1 MTEETIEVIGFT
13 GRGPRS
19 RNLILEKGIL
29 LTKDNELPVTEP
41 GEGRGDSGFNTKREV

>member
-1 MTEETIEVIGFT
+1 VIGFT

-41 GEGRGDSGFNTKREV
+41 GEGRAIRDLTRREKFEL